1 MFKIFS
7 ILFSNIFE
15 NVLNIRKRKM
25 NLSKNRVSTFP
36 AGQLKRKI
44 VVLNKEVIIIGEEKK
59 FLSNDQFEF
68 ISKRTNLSHEF
79 GQFVTMFSEFSRQ
92 VFGDVDI

>member
-1 MFKIFS
+1 MSLIYNILYQMFKIFS
-7 ILFSNIFE
+7 ILFSNIFK

-59 FLSNDQFEF
+59 FS
-68 ISKRTNLSHEF
+68 IKSS
-79 GQFVTMFSEFSRQ
+79 
-92 VFGDVDI
+92 I